1 MCARVDVCVCV
12 CTVTGARHS
21 VYPIIRP
28 LRASVL
34 NTDCAPHVIYK
45 GIVASIRAGPYAN
58 TRSTQTHTHTL
69 TLGGLQRHLATNKS
83 TVCSFR
89 QIRS

>member
-1 MCARVDVCVCV
+1 MCVCELTCVCV

-34 NTDCAPHVIYK
+34 NTDCDSRVIYK
-45 GIVASIRAGPYAN
+45 GIVASIRAGRYAN
-58 TRSTQTHTHTL
+58 TRS
-69 TLGGLQRHLATNKS
+69 
-83 TVCSFR
+83 V
-89 QIRS
+89 RS